1 VAIAP
6 GRPMRARVQKWAAVA
21 AEGVAAALMAAIFAT
36 FVLQIVIRY
45 SGRLGW
51 VAEALPILDP
61 ARYGWTLELCL
72 ALWVWLVFWGGA
84 FVVRPRDH
92 VTFDI
97 LHDHVSPGAR
107 RIFGLIAAVA
117 ICAALLWSV
126 GPTWERLAILRLKRT
141 ATLGTLF
148 GDWIRMRDIYA
159 IYVVFLLSVAARSGW
174 QAVRLLRGGA
184 GSEER

>member
-1 VAIAP
+1 MAVAP

-21 AEGVAAALMAAIFAT
+21 AEGVAAALMAGIFAT
-36 FVLQIVIRY
+36 FVLQIAIRY

-51 VAEALPILDP
+51 IAEALPILDP

-97 LHDHVSPGAR
+97 LRDHVSPGMR
-107 RIFGLIAAVA
+107 RIFGLVAAVA

-126 GPTWERLAILRLKRT
+126 GPTWERFAILRLKRT
-141 ATLGTLF
+141 ATLGALF
-148 GDWIRMRDIYA
+148 GDWIRMREIYA
-159 IYVVFLLSVAARSGW
+159 IYIVFLLAVAGRSGW
-174 QAVRLLRGGA
+174 QVVRLLRGA
-184 GSEER
+184 GGDGR

>member
-1 VAIAP
+1 
-6 GRPMRARVQKWAAVA
+6 MRARVQKWAATA